1 MQRAFATFDTAIG
14 LCGIAWNVPSAP
26 GEAAVVSGFQLPEAT
41 PAKTVARIARRAG
54 VPAPSAA
61 PAAIAR
67 IIERV
72 RAHLTGETQDFRD
85 VPVDLS
91 ELEEFPRAVLEAL
104 RQIPAGKTGTY
115 GELAQQLNQ
124 PTAAQAVGKA
134 LGRNPIPL
142 IIPCHRILA
151 AGGKTGGFSA
161 HGGWVT
167 KSKLLA
173 VEGAQTGG
181 LPLFET

>member
-1 MQRAFATFDTAIG
+1 MDRAFAVFDTAIG
-14 LCGIAWNVPSAP
+14 TCGIAWTKDSAP
-26 GEAAVVSGFQLPEAT
+26 RIAAFQLPEAT
-41 PAKTVARIARRAG
+41 PARTAGRIARRAG
-54 VPAPSAA
+54 TLVPEDP
-61 PAAIAR
+61 PPAIAR

-72 RAHLTGETQDFRD
+72 RAHVNGDTQDFRD

-91 ELEEFPRAVLEAL
+91 ELEEFPRAVLTAL
-104 RQIPAGKTGTY
+104 REIPAGKTGTY
-115 GELAQQLNQ
+115 GELAKLLNQ

-151 AGGKTGGFSA
+151 ARGKTGGFSA

-173 VEGAQTGG
+173 LEGAQTGG
-181 LPLFET
+181 LPLFEK

>member
-1 MQRAFATFDTAIG
+1 MARAFATFDTAIG
-14 LCGIAWNVPSAP
+14 LCGIAWNVPEHP
-26 GEAAVVSGFQLPEAT
+26 GEVAVVAGFQLPEAT

-54 VPAPSAA
+54 VTSPSEP
-61 PAAIAR
+61 PAAMAR
-67 IIERV
+67 IIARV
-72 RAHLTGETQDFRD
+72 QAHVNGETQDFRD

-91 ELEEFPRAVLEAL
+91 ELDDFPRAVLEVL
-104 RQIPAGKTGTY
+104 REIPAGKTGTY
-115 GELAQQLNQ
+115 GELAKRLNQ
-124 PTAAQAVGKA
+124 PSAAQAVGKA

-181 LPLFET
+181 LPLFEK

>member
-1 MQRAFATFDTAIG
+1 MERAFTVFDTDIG
-14 LCGIAWNVPSAP
+14 PCGIAWSVEPP
-26 GEAAVVSGFQLPEAT
+26 TRIVGFQLPEAT
-41 PAKTVARIARRAG
+41 PARTAGRIARRTG
-54 VPAPSAA
+54 TLVPDEPP
-61 PAAIAR
+61 PAVAR

-72 RAHLTGETQDFRD
+72 QAHVRGDTQDFRD

-91 ELEEFPRAVLEAL
+91 ELEEFPRAVLTVL
-104 RQIPAGKTGTY
+104 REIPAGKTGTY
-115 GELAQQLNQ
+115 GELAKALNQ

-173 VEGAQTGG
+173 LEGAQTGG
-181 LPLFET
+181 LPLFDS

>member
-1 MQRAFATFDTAIG
+1 MARAFATFDTAIG
-14 LCGIAWNVPSAP
+14 LCGIAWNIPQQP
-26 GEAAVVSGFQLPEAT
+26 GDVAVISGFQLPEAT
-41 PAKTVARIARRAG
+41 PARTIARIARRAE
-54 VPAPSAA
+54 VAAPSEP
-61 PAAIAR
+61 PAEIVR
-67 IIERV
+67 VIERV
-72 RAHLTGETQDFRD
+72 RAHVRGETQDFRD

-91 ELEEFPRAVLEAL
+91 ELDDFPRAVLEAL
-104 RQIPAGKTGTY
+104 REIPAGKTGTY
-115 GELAQQLNQ
+115 GELARQLNQ

-181 LPLFET
+181 LPLFDR

>member
-1 MQRAFATFDTAIG
+1 MDRAFTTFETTMG
-14 LCGIAWNVPSAP
+14 TCGIAWNV
-26 GEAAVVSGFQLPEAT
+26 EAEPRIVGFQLPEVS
-41 PAKTVARIARRAG
+41 PASTAKRIARRTG
-54 VPAPSAA
+54 TQTPAA
-61 PAAIAR
+61 PPPAVAR

-72 RAHLTGETQDFRD
+72 RAHVNGDTQDFSD
-85 VPVDLS
+85 VAVDLS
-91 ELEEFPRAVLEAL
+91 ELEEFPRAVLTAL
-104 RQIPAGKTGTY
+104 REIPAGRTGTY
-115 GELAQQLNQ
+115 GELAKALNQ

-173 VEGAQTGG
+173 LEGAQTGG
-181 LPLFET
+181 LPLFDS

>member
-1 MQRAFATFDTAIG
+1 MDRAFTVFDTAIG
-14 LCGIAWNVPSAP
+14 TCGIAWTQ
-26 GEAAVVSGFQLPEAT
+26 EASPRIVAFQLPEAT
-41 PAKTVARIARRAG
+41 AAKTTERIARRAG
-54 VPAPSAA
+54 TSAPEE
-61 PAAIAR
+61 PPPAIAR
-67 IIERV
+67 LIQRV
-72 RAHLTGETQDFRD
+72 QAHVTGDTQDFRD

-91 ELEEFPRAVLEAL
+91 ELEEFPRAVLAAL
-104 RQIPAGKTGTY
+104 REIPAGKTGTY
-115 GELAQQLNQ
+115 GELAKALNQ

-173 VEGAQTGG
+173 LEGAQTGG
-181 LPLFET
+181 LPLFDS